1 MLHNSPRRIGVS
13 NGEVVLLDRTEVR
26 EGLGPIW
33 HGHVRSW
40 DSLDDKLKKMLIN
53 AGLVDKKG
61 RQINP

>member
-26 EGLGPIW
+26 EGLGPIR
-33 HGHVRSW
+33 HGHVRSL
-40 DSLDDKLKKMLIN
+40 DSLDDKLKKMLIK